1 MAVPLRE
8 GKVINIRRFA
18 RILIGFVILALVVV
32 ACGGEQEELATA
44 VSSPSPTPAEQSPVV
59 SPTATPSPT
68 PSPPVQGGL
77 VLPNV
82 SSIVE
87 KVKPGVVAISVETL
101 QVDFF
106 LRPFPGEGA
115 GTGIIVESDGF
126 IVTNDHVIANARR
139 VRVALTDGRSFPGV
153 VVGRDPL
160 SDLAVVK
167 IEATGLSTLTI
178 APDPNLK
185 VGDWVIAIGNAL
197 ELEGGPTVTVG
208 VVSTLGRQILTSQGV
223 TLFDLIQT
231 DAAINPGNSGGPLV
245 NLNGKVVGI
254 NTAIASRGQG
264 IGFSIS
270 SVNAG
275 PIIGELMATG
285 RVVRPQ
291 LGVQLRTINSD
302 LARIHSLPVEEGAI
316 ITQVLPGTAAAKAGL
331 RLGDIIVRLDEEEID
346 SRPKLQYLLWKLRV
360 GDTVQLTILRE
371 GKEQSF
377 TITLG
382 ERPPEV

>member
-1 MAVPLRE
+1 M
-8 GKVINIRRFA
+8 INIRRFA

-185 VGDWVIAIGNAL
+185 VGDLVIAIGNAL

>member
-1 MAVPLRE
+1 M
-8 GKVINIRRFA
+8 INIRRFA

-126 IVTNDHVIANARR
+126 IVTNDHVIANAKR

-153 VVGRDPL
+153 VVGRDHL